1 MSDFERD
8 RKEILESAEK
18 VLNKAH
24 AIDCSLAVNYEPE
37 KNRMCENYKW
47 CDGCPIQSA
56 RRESNSGTTCP
67 DWRLWNLQKSVEI
80 VQAWSDEHP
89 REKVVTRQDK
99 FIEMFANINVEF
111 DESFVPSICP
121 RNMGF
126 KKVACD
132 KPCADCRE
140 EFWDEPYKENTN
152 GQD

>member
-1 MSDFERD
+1 MSDFEKDKR
-8 RKEILESAEK
+8 EILESAEK

-56 RRESNSGTTCP
+56 KRESNSDTTCP
-67 DWRLWNLQKSVEI
+67 EWRLGNLQKAVEI

-89 REKVVTRQDK
+89 REKVVTMQDK
-99 FIEMFANINVEF
+99 FLEHYPNSPLSYQ
-111 DESFVPSICP
+111 DEILTVNPCSMEKQICCP
-121 RNMGF
+121 GNCFECR
-126 KKVACD
+126 KKY
-132 KPCADCRE
+132 
-140 EFWDEPYKENTN
+140 WSQSYKENTN